1 MGVYGAFMCYPAV
14 WIGTRSMPEEMRGV
28 GIGIGLS
35 SYGIAPFIYGLIFT
49 CLINPENQPPTITI
63 SYGDEKLKLFDESVY
78 SRLPMTIRILS
89 IILFVVGFISI
100 ALIYDKRHST
110 IRSTYTLTLEQLLSK
125 YNFWYLFVLV
135 ILRMLIF
142 MFGINVY
149 KSVGLLYINDDFYL
163 AYVGG
168 VGFIMSALVRVLV
181 GQLLDKYPWHYVSF
195 VLASIELLLILIYYY
210 SLPYRSSYAVVT
222 IFLLAVSGGSYLSLW
237 ILSDKVFKEDKWAFS
252 IISLGGIISIFT
264 IVIMT
269 GTIIP
274 VLFI

>member
-35 SYGIAPFIYGLIFT
+35 SYGIAPFIYGFIFT
-49 CLINPENQPPTITI
+49 CLINPENQPPTRTI

-110 IRSTYTLTLEQLLSK
+110 IRSTYTLTLKQLLSK

-210 SLPYRSSYAVVT
+210 SLPYKSSYAVVT

-274 VLFI
+274 VIFI